1 MPRGRAGESTC
12 RQGVR
17 GAHCWTLRSLR
28 SRPARVC
35 AVTALS
41 ACEQERGRE
50 HMPRR
55 RADERANEQASVRAR
70 ASWSNSLADVEPLN
84 LDAVETDLADVE
96 KALARLDDGSYW
108 TDENTQLPIDP
119 AHLAIHP
126 TARTNPS
133 PLS

>member
-1 MPRGRAGESTC
+1 M
-12 RQGVR
+12 
-17 GAHCWTLRSLR
+17 
-28 SRPARVC
+28 C

-41 ACEQERGRE
+41 ACE
-50 HMPRR
+50 
-55 RADERANEQASVRAR
+55 RAGESTCRVGVRARERANEQASVRAR
-70 ASWSNSLADVEPLN
+70 ASWSNSLGDVEPLN